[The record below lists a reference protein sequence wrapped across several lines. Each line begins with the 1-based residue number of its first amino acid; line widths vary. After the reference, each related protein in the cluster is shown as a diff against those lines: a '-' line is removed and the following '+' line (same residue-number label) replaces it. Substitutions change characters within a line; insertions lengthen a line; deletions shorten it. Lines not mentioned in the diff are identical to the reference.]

1 MGLECDAANLLKRV
15 TVTGYWQNNGFNYRA
30 ISQPMTKS
38 QSQATLF
45 SDDAAPAPAPSKS
58 LSLQIKAPKLAPAQV
73 RFNKL
78 LEKIES
84 LSKKLAQT
92 QTMADTFRPVYNST
106 LQPLKL
112 QYAAALR
119 EMVLWLDARVQQK
132 GLTPAMRRD
141 TQAIV
146 CTLTEGL
153 ALAGDEEMRTLHDRH
168 SPQSLADKE
177 KSAADDIQD
186 MMQRMTGVDVSDLN
200 EGGSVEDLLHVSM
213 ERVRQQMLDE
223 QAEKE
228 ARAKARQASKPRS
241 AAQKKA
247 HDQQQDAQG
256 ALRTIYRQLA
266 SALHPDREPDALER
280 VRKTELMG
288 QVNAAYGQR
297 DLMALLMLQLRCE
310 QIDASAIS
318 RLTTEKMAALTLL
331 LKEQAAALERD
342 VHVAVSK
349 VQHEFDLSPFT
360 LVTAVGLTLE
370 LDAQASGL
378 VETLAEMQDDLRSVQ
393 NDAGLK
399 RWVKMQKKM
408 FKAEELEPDFGSFFR

>member
-1 MGLECDAANLLKRV
+1 
-15 TVTGYWQNNGFNYRA
+15 
-30 ISQPMTKS
+30 MTPSKP
-38 QSQATLF
+38 QAPLF
-45 SDDAAPAPAPSKS
+45 SDDSTPAPAPSRS
-58 LSLQIKAPKLAPAQV
+58 LSLQIKAPKLAPAQL

-78 LEKIES
+78 LEKIE
-84 LSKKLAQT
+84 LLTKKLAQT
-92 QTMADTFRPVYNST
+92 QTMADTFRPVYSKT
-106 LQPLKL
+106 LQPLKA

-132 GLTPAMRRD
+132 GLTPAMLRD
-141 TQAIV
+141 IQVMV
-146 CTLTEGL
+146 CTLSEAL
-153 ALAGDEEMRTLHDRH
+153 ALAGDEDMRALYDRH
-168 SPQSLADKE
+168 SPQSLADRE
-177 KSAADDIQD
+177 KSAANDIQEL
-186 MMQRMTGVDVSDLN
+186 MQRMTGVDVSDLD
-200 EGGSVEDLLHVSM
+200 EGSSVEDLLHVGM
-213 ERVRQQMLDE
+213 QRVRQQMLDK

-228 ARAKARQASKPRS
+228 ARAQVRRDSKPRS

-280 VRKTELMG
+280 ARKTELMG
-288 QVNAAYGQR
+288 QVNAAYERR

-331 LKEQAAALERD
+331 LKEQAAALEKD

-349 VQHEFDLSPFT
+349 VEQEFDLSPFT
-360 LVTAVGLTLE
+360 PVTTVGLTLE

-378 VETLAEMQDDLRSVQ
+378 VQTLAEMQDDLRSVQ
-393 NDAGLK
+393 TDAGLK
-399 RWVKMQKKM
+399 RWVKTQKKM
-408 FKAEELEPDFGSFFR
+408 LKVQELESGFNDFFR